1 MNDKIGQMDE
11 ERALL
16 EQAARRIGRRI
27 VDVLGD
33 GERTLRYDSARIRQL
48 MRSQGAASIGLCR
61 DNE

>member
-33 GERTLRYDSARIRQL
+33 GERTLR
-48 MRSQGAASIGLCR
+48 
-61 DNE
+61 